1 MHGQTPGKIGLVSTS
16 HSGYRAWC
24 RALREKKES
33 GRRRDPF
40 AQDYNAEL
48 LRWEAVVQRLLATVV
63 PDTVDERILVAPD
76 IDRKGKASSIYRE
89 LDFVS
94 GHVSAPDMFGEIK
107 IREQSIKGKSGW
119 GQLDR
124 SLQIARTQWP
134 MVRGIC
140 INVALGD
147 ILETEPECN
156 NPTVTL
162 SELPGVIAERSQ
174 QDGATVWIRGSDV
187 ASFAMEQNLLTLMDI
202 QRLPQLRQAM
212 QNPVHFL
219 KTRDL
224 QPETIRPGLFERFR
238 PSH

>member
-1 MHGQTPGKIGLVSTS
+1 M
-16 HSGYRAWC
+16 
-24 RALREKKES
+24 
-33 GRRRDPF
+33 
-40 AQDYNAEL
+40 
-48 LRWEAVVQRLLATVV
+48 QRLLATVV